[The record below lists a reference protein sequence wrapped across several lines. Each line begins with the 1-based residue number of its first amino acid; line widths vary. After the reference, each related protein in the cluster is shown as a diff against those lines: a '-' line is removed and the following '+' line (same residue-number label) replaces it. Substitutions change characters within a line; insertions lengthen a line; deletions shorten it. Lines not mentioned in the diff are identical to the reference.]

1 MHRRVVKKWFKLAC
15 RGNKVDFT
23 AVNPSRGAAQ
33 DEGVSWREQWSS
45 ESCHR
50 TRSDLSAGD
59 VHEYASLLES
69 STSFA
74 IWVETQEKKR
84 GEKKK
89 RGKKHPPKQ
98 TPTSFFEKKTPN
110 PAKSMTE
117 NTKERISRFEQVIGA
132 RGQLIFL
139 SD

>member
-15 RGNKVDFT
+15 RGSKADFT

-74 IWVETQEKKR
+74 ILVTRKKEAR
-84 GEKKK
+84 KKK
-89 RGKKHPPKQ
+89 RGKKVLKTPKQ
-98 TPTSFFEKKTPN
+98 TPTSF
-110 PAKSMTE
+110 
-117 NTKERISRFEQVIGA
+117 
-132 RGQLIFL
+132 
-139 SD
+139 

>member
-15 RGNKVDFT
+15 RGGKADFT

-74 IWVETQEKKR
+74 ILVTRKKKRRKKKEKK
-84 GEKKK
+84 EKKK
-89 RGKKHPPKQ
+89 KKPKQ
-98 TPTSFFEKKTPN
+98 TPTSF
-110 PAKSMTE
+110 
-117 NTKERISRFEQVIGA
+117 
-132 RGQLIFL
+132 
-139 SD
+139 

>member
-1 MHRRVVKKWFKLAC
+1 MRLSSKGEVHRRVVKKWFKLAC

-74 IWVETQEKKR
+74 ILVTRKKKKS
-84 GEKKK
+84 EKKK
-89 RGKKHPPKQ
+89 NKEKKPNKPQHL
-98 TPTSFFEKKTPN
+98 FEKKLQIQQN
-110 PAKSMTE
+110 
-117 NTKERISRFEQVIGA
+117 Q
-132 RGQLIFL
+132 
-139 SD
+139 

>member
-74 IWVETQEKKR
+74 ILVTRKKKG

-89 RGKKHPPKQ
+89 GRKKNPKQ
-98 TPTSFFEKKTPN
+98 TPTSF
-110 PAKSMTE
+110 
-117 NTKERISRFEQVIGA
+117 
-132 RGQLIFL
+132 
-139 SD
+139 

>member
-15 RGNKVDFT
+15 RGGKADFT

-74 IWVETQEKKR
+74 ILVTRKK
-84 GEKKK
+84 EAKKKK
-89 RGKKHPPKQ
+89 RKKSFKNPQ
-98 TPTSFFEKKTPN
+98 TNPN
-110 PAKSMTE
+110 
-117 NTKERISRFEQVIGA
+117 
-132 RGQLIFL
+132 IFL
-139 SD
+139 KKNSKSSKIND

>member
-15 RGNKVDFT
+15 RGGKADFT

-33 DEGVSWREQWSS
+33 DEGESWREQWLS

-50 TRSDLSAGD
+50 IRSDLSAGD

-74 IWVETQEKKR
+74 ILVTRKKKKEAEKKR
-84 GEKKK
+84 KKKKKEKKK
-89 RGKKHPPKQ
+89 RKKNQ
-98 TPTSFFEKKTPN
+98 TNPN
-110 PAKSMTE
+110 
-117 NTKERISRFEQVIGA
+117 
-132 RGQLIFL
+132 IFL
-139 SD
+139 KKKLQIQQNQ

>member
-74 IWVETQEKKR
+74 ILVTRKKK
-84 GEKKK
+84 EAKKK
-89 RGKKHPPKQ
+89 RGKKNPQ
-98 TPTSFFEKKTPN
+98 TKPNIFLKKTPN